1 MLFSA
6 PHNSGRIKKSGAL
19 HKSSGYRKRE
29 DAVAGGGNPEGC
41 VFLLRSLIGERG
53 EEAFP

>member
-1 MLFSA
+1 MLFST
-6 PHNSGRIKKSGAL
+6 PHNSGRINKSGAL